1 MNGLGIQGIIRGF
14 PVIFV
19 CLSFFLSTSSG
30 DVILEVRNQVFFTTN
45 DFKRIPEYFTGREY
59 TGWKIYCRSNPQ
71 VRSGFYFVVK
81 VGGKKIQLPVSS
93 HWIVDWVTS
102 ADPTVKTQKISIPD
116 LRIFGKE
123 VFVGLT
129 GDDWYDRSLKPLAW
143 RLELIDGQGA
153 TLGSDQSF
161 LWSK

>member
-1 MNGLGIQGIIRGF
+1 MNGPGMREIIFGF
-14 PVIFV
+14 PAIFA
-19 CLSFFLSTSSG
+19 CLSFLAPPCG
-30 DVILEVRNQVFFTTN
+30 GEVKLEVRNRDFFTIQ
-45 DFKRIPEYFTGREY
+45 DFKRITEYFTGREY

-81 VGGKKIQLPVSS
+81 VGGKKIQLPISS